1 MKLLGDIAVMHTV
14 KHKGGKITEDLDII
28 QNILDI
34 VTYTDIDVL
43 KKQLK
48 ISLIIGK
55 HWEIFITLLLS
66 FLCSLLKIKV
76 KTY

>member
-1 MKLLGDIAVMHTV
+1 MKLLGAISVMHTV

-34 VTYTDIDVL
+34 EPDTDIDVL

-48 ISLIIGK
+48 ISLIIEAQNNFGR
-55 HWEIFITLLLS
+55 
-66 FLCSLLKIKV
+66 IKV
-76 KTY
+76 LSENFREIYV

>member
-34 VTYTDIDVL
+34 VPDTDIDVL

-48 ISLIIGK
+48 ISLIIEAQNNFGR
-55 HWEIFITLLLS
+55 
-66 FLCSLLKIKV
+66 IKV
-76 KTY
+76 LSENFREIYV

>member
-1 MKLLGDIAVMHTV
+1 MHTV

-34 VTYTDIDVL
+34 EPDTDIDVL

-48 ISLIIGK
+48 ISLIIEAQNNFGR
-55 HWEIFITLLLS
+55 
-66 FLCSLLKIKV
+66 IKV
-76 KTY
+76 LSENFREIYV